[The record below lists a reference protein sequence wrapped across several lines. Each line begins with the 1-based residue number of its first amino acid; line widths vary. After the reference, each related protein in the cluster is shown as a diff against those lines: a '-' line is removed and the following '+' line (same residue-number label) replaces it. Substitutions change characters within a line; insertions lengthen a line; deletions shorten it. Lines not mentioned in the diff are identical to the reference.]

1 MQQILEISTAETAL
15 ARQQKQQSERYANRS
30 QEESQPDLSR
40 LDAYV
45 ENCWQAA
52 KAAKELKIEPEMLE
66 DIRQRDGIYSPAKL
80 AAIREQGGSEI
91 YMMLT
96 NVKARAAEGWIRDIL
111 LPSGERPF
119 TVQPSPVPDDGL
131 PPDMKVEIF
140 QQTLQEL
147 NAALQGGLYVE
158 PKEVY
163 ERSRAMYDDAMQSLR
178 NEAKVRADRMEDA
191 IDDVLVQGCWYEA
204 MEDMIS
210 DLVALP
216 AAFMKGPIMQRKRA
230 LKWGKDAR
238 TGKFV
243 PMAADELTP
252 LFYSPSPLDIYPAPN
267 SRGISDGYLIERM
280 TLRRGG
286 IYAMKG
292 VPGYDSNAIDKA
304 LNEYQRSGFSVQV
317 AGDQQRR
324 DLEQSTNWQMSPDST
339 IDALEFHGQ
348 ARGEWLIEWGVAPGR
363 IDDPS
368 REYDV
373 TCLKIGRYVVRCVL
387 NSDPLGRKPYMKA
400 HYDVIKGQ
408 FWGRGLVRLLRD
420 LQAMCNAAAR
430 AISNNMGLSSGPMVE
445 VEVDRLAEGEDVT
458 QLYPW
463 RIFQTKAA
471 TTSTPSRA
479 VNFNQPKDVTG
490 HLMKV
495 YDYFSK
501 LADNYSGIPSYE
513 QGINTTSGAAGTASG
528 LSMLMTAS
536 SRQIKRVIASIDN
549 IIEGSAERVHTHIM
563 LYGEDPDV
571 KGDVNIRSRGA
582 TSLIAKE
589 QLQVRRNQFL
599 QSVTN
604 PIDAQIIGPKGRAE
618 LLRQVVR
625 SLDMDPNDGIIPTE
639 DELNAQMKIEQQ
651 QAQAKAQADAQPQLA
666 GPEGTGAPGG
676 PEGPGPNMQVLD
688 RAGMAAGG
696 QEAALFQDG

>member
-1 MQQILEISTAETAL
+1 MQQVLEVSTAGTAL
-15 ARQQKQQSERYANRS
+15 ARQQKQQAERYENQAH
-30 QEESQPDLSR
+30 QEAEPDLSR

-52 KAAKELKIEPEMLE
+52 KAAKEHKIEPDMLE
-66 DIRQRDGIYSPAKL
+66 DIRQRDGVYSPGKL

-119 TVQPSPVPDDGL
+119 TVKPSPVPDDGL
-131 PPDMKVEIF
+131 PPDTRVEIF
-140 QQTLQEL
+140 QKTLQEL
-147 NAALQGGLYVE
+147 NAAVQSGLYVD
-158 PKEVY
+158 PKDVY
-163 ERSRAMYDDAMQSLR
+163 KRSRQMYDDAMQALR
-178 NEAKVRADRMEDA
+178 DEAKVRAERMEDA

-210 DLVALP
+210 DLVAMP
-216 AAFMKGPIMQRKRA
+216 AAFMKGPVMQRKKA
-230 LKWGKDAR
+230 LTWGQDAR

-267 SRGISDGYLIERM
+267 SRGIEDGYLIERM
-280 TLRRGG
+280 TLRRGS
-286 IYAMKG
+286 IFAMKG
-292 VPGYDSNAIDKA
+292 VPSYDSDAIDRA
-304 LNEYQRSGFSVQV
+304 LSAYQHSGFVTQV

-324 DLEQSTNWQMSPDST
+324 DLEHATNWQMSPDST

-348 ARGEWLIEWGVAPGR
+348 VRGEWLIEWGVATDR

-549 IIEGSAERVHTHIM
+549 IIEGSTERVHTYIM
-563 LYGEDPDV
+563 LYGTDQEV
-571 KGDVNIRSRGA
+571 KGDVNIQSRGA

-604 PIDAQIIGPKGRAE
+604 PLDAQIIGPKGRAE
-618 LLRQVVR
+618 LLREVVR

-639 DELNAQMKIEQQ
+639 DDLNRQLKLEQQ
-651 QAQAKAQADAQPQLA
+651 QAQAQAGAAAAGQQP
-666 GPEGTGAPGG
+666 GPGPGG
-676 PEGPGPNMQVLD
+676 PGPTGPSLQTLD
-688 RAGMAAGG
+688 ASGAGAGG
-696 QEAALFQDG
+696 QEAALFPAG